1 MENPI
6 DKLKYERAKERL
18 TELKAFY
25 IMLIG
30 SCLLI
35 PFLIFLN
42 HHFIPE
48 FQWFWVPVIGGG
60 VSVFGYAL
68 FYFIIGKGIEFT
80 GTTTGQHAIDTGI
93 HKAVVKGMHIIV
105 TYTFVRIHRC

>member
-1 MENPI
+1 MENNI

-25 IMLIG
+25 IMLFG

-42 HHFIPE
+42 QHVVPH
-48 FQWFWVPVIGGG
+48 FQWFWFPVIGC
-60 VSVFGYAL
+60 VFSILYYGFQL
-68 FYFIIGKGIEFT
+68 FVGKKWEEKKTKELFEK
-80 GTTTGQHAIDTGI
+80 D
-93 HKAVVKGMHIIV
+93 KFKN
-105 TYTFVRIHRC
+105 

>member
-48 FQWFWVPVIGGG
+48 FRWFWFPVVGC
-60 VSVFGYAL
+60 L
-68 FYFIIGKGIEFT
+68 FSIIYYGFQLFAGKKWEEKKIRELFEK
-80 GTTTGQHAIDTGI
+80 D
-93 HKAVVKGMHIIV
+93 KFKN
-105 TYTFVRIHRC
+105 